1 MNCEQARTEI
11 IAYLKG
17 ELSEDQKIKLEEH
30 LARCPACRHEL
41 EGARRLLSWTEAAS
55 EQAIVKKVDDIIDN
69 AIKSKA
75 SDIHLEGQRDNMLRV
90 RYRIDGVMHDVM
102 SIDSAERIGIVTR
115 IKMMAD
121 VDTSE
126 TRLPQDGRMPWK
138 LDGQDYDIRV
148 AFCPFVYGEGIVM
161 RILDKSVPLIG
172 LDKIYMYPD
181 HLQAI
186 RDLIHQ
192 PGGIFLTGGPTGSGK
207 TTTLYSV
214 LLEINNPDRK
224 ILTIEDPVEYL
235 MNGVNQTQVHKKVGY
250 TFAAAMRSFLRH
262 DPDIIMVG
270 EIRDKETAEI
280 SIEAAI
286 CGHLILTQLHTN
298 DSIGAI
304 QRLRDMGIED
314 FLISAALLGAMN
326 QRLIRRVCPDCKER
340 VLEVIPALKALKIT
354 EDDMKAHEVFKGKG
368 CEKCHGTGYR
378 GRAAIY
384 ELLVIDRHLREMIGE
399 GAPIDE
405 LLRTA
410 ISNGFMPIKEDAR
423 RKVLDGLTTAEEA
436 LRVLALTE

>member
-161 RILDKSVPLIG
+161 RILDKSVPLLG
-172 LDKIYMYPD
+172 LDKIYLYPD
-181 HLQAI
+181 HLHA
-186 RDLIHQ
+186 LKELAHQ
-192 PGGIFLTGGPTGSGK
+192 PSGMFINAGPTGSGK
-207 TTTLYSV
+207 TTTLYSI
-214 LLEINNPDRK
+214 LIEINSPSVK
-224 ILTIEDPVEYL
+224 IMTIEDPIEYIVK
-235 MNGVNQTQVHKKVGY
+235 GVSHSQVHKKVGY
-250 TFAAAMRSFLRH
+250 TFASALRSFLRH
-262 DPDIIMVG
+262 DPDVIMVG
-270 EIRDKETAEI
+270 EMRCMEDAAI
-280 SIEAAI
+280 SMEAAI
-286 CGHLILTQLHTN
+286 TGHLVLSTLHTN
-298 DSIGAI
+298 DAIGVI
-304 QRLRDMGIED
+304 QRLRDMEMENY
-314 FLISAALLGAMN
+314 LISAALLGAMN

-340 VLEVIPALKALKIT
+340 VLEVSPALKMLKIT
-354 EDDMKAHEVFKGKG
+354 EDDLKSHEVFKGKG
-368 CEKCHGTGYR
+368 CDKCHGTGYR

-384 ELLVIDRHLREMIGE
+384 ELLVIDRHMREMIGE
-399 GAPIDE
+399 GAPCDE
-405 LLRTA
+405 LLQAA

-436 LRVLALTE
+436 LRVLALSE